1 VHLQTAEESVEEVFG
16 MRVDPLRIAH
26 HRILESA
33 EGRKAARLVSDSKAA
48 RVLQP
53 RIWSC

>member
-1 VHLQTAEESVEEVFG
+1 MHLQTAEESVEEVFG